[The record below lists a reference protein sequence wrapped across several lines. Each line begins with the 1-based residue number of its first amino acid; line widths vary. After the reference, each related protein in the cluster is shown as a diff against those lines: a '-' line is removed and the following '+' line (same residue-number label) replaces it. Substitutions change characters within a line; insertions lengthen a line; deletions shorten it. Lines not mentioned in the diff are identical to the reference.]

1 VSGVHAI
8 NLGNAWEAEPGHAGQ
23 ASAWVR
29 RFGRPTGL
37 AAADIVW
44 LVIDAPAD
52 GAVAVNGAA
61 LPAATA
67 GVAYRAN
74 VTAMLRDRNLLVLVP
89 RQAVTAVPPPP
100 GRGPLPAA
108 LGTVRLEIASGA
120 ASGGGPTARGRRG

>member
-1 VSGVHAI
+1 MSGVHAI

-52 GAVAVNGAA
+52 AAVACNGAA

-89 RQAVTAVPPPP
+89 RQAVATALPPPV
-100 GRGPLPAA
+100 RGPLPAA
-108 LGTVRLEIASGA
+108 LGSVRLEIEFGA
-120 ASGGGPTARGRRG
+120 AGGGGPTA

>member
-1 VSGVHAI
+1 MSGVHAI

-44 LVIDAPAD
+44 LVMDAPAD
-52 GAVAVNGAA
+52 AEVAVNGAA

-67 GVAYRAN
+67 GVEYRAN
-74 VTAMLRDRNLLVLVP
+74 VTALLRDRNLLVLVP
-89 RQAVTAVPPPP
+89 RQAGATAVPPP
-100 GRGPLPAA
+100 GRSPLPQA
-108 LGTVRLEIASGA
+108 LGTVRLEIVSGP
-120 ASGGGPTARGRRG
+120 ASGGRSTV